1 MKTWEDYKDYVK
13 NTDMESKRDI
23 EEAESLAEIVGAMV
37 RQRNFLGISQRELA
51 SMCDMPQSSVARIES
66 LRTSPNLET
75 LLKLFEPL
83 GLTLTVSMKKQ
94 DCNNL
99 SKNKIN

>member
-13 NTDMESKRDI
+13 SVDMESKKDI
-23 EEAESLAEIVGAMV
+23 EEAENLAEIVGAMV
-37 RQRNFLGISQRELA
+37 RQRKFLGISQRELA

-83 GLTLTVSMKKQ
+83 GLTLMVSMKKG
-94 DCNNL
+94 
-99 SKNKIN
+99 

>member
-13 NTDMESKRDI
+13 NADMESKKDI
-23 EEAESLAEIVGAMV
+23 EEAECLAEIVGAMV

-66 LRTSPNLET
+66 MRTAPNLET
-75 LLKLFEPL
+75 LLKLFKPL
-83 GLTLTVSMKKQ
+83 GLKLTVTTKKV
-94 DCNNL
+94 
-99 SKNKIN
+99 